1 MKVIEE
7 YVQRRVDK
15 LIEEKDEQFVIS
27 LKQEGYSIVDIAR
40 ILDINEDF
48 VKKTLAK
55 SVE

>member
-55 SVE
+55 SEE